1 VETRAVGNNG
11 LRSHHVDRDLLAE
24 AQGYAAAYLEDVV
37 NRQVGA
43 AVDRQTLIE
52 RLGGPL
58 PEASSDPHVVL
69 ANLVRDADPGIV
81 ASIGPRYFGFV
92 TGGAVPVS
100 VAADWLASAW
110 DQNGGMYVMSPALA
124 VMEDIVAGW
133 LLETLHLPAG
143 ASVGF
148 VTGAHMANFTC
159 LAAAR
164 HEVLR
169 RVGWNVEAH
178 GLQRAPRVTI
188 VSGDHAH
195 VSVIGALRM
204 LGFGANEVVRVPVDD
219 QGRVQ
224 LDAFQHTLAGI
235 DGPVI
240 VCAQAGNVGSGG
252 SDPIGGMLVAARP
265 RGAWVHVDGAFG
277 LWAAAVPEL
286 AEQVA
291 GIDTADSWTT
301 DAHKWLNVP
310 YDSGLAIVAHPAP
323 HRASMGLQASYLI
336 RGAEEERVGMDWAPE
351 SSRRARVIPLYA
363 LFRTLGRA
371 GIQAMIRQTVAL
383 ARRMATRL
391 TSEPG
396 VHVLNDIV
404 LNQVLVRFDGDS
416 ARTTDEA
423 TVDVI
428 ARVQADGT
436 CWVGGATWFEEQVM
450 RISISNWSTTQEDID
465 RSAEAILGC
474 YRMAVQSRRQ
484 HPRSAPD

>member
-1 VETRAVGNNG
+1 MST
-11 LRSHHVDRDLLAE
+11 RDLLAE
-24 AQGYAAAYLEDVV
+24 AQGYAAAYLENVI
-37 NRQVGA
+37 NRHVGGTI
-43 AVDRQTLIE
+43 DQKTLIE

-58 PEASSDPHVVL
+58 PEASSNPHVVL

-81 ASIGPRYFGFV
+81 ATIGPRYFGFV
-92 TGGAVPVS
+92 AGGAVPVA

-110 DQNGGMYVMSPALA
+110 DQNGAMYVMSPALA

-133 LLETLHLPAG
+133 LLDMLHLPAG
-143 ASVGF
+143 ASIGF

-164 HEVLR
+164 HEALR
-169 RVGWNVEAH
+169 RIGWNVEEY
-178 GLQRAPRVTI
+178 GLQGAPRITI
-188 VSGDHAH
+188 LTGDHTH

-204 LGFGANEVVRVPVDD
+204 LGFGTNEVVRVPVDD

-224 LDAFQHTLAGI
+224 LDAFERTIAGI
-235 DGPVI
+235 DGPLI
-240 VCAQAGNVGSGG
+240 VCAQAGNVGSGA
-252 SDPIGGMLVAARP
+252 SDPIARMVVAARP

-310 YDSGLAIVAHPAP
+310 YDSGLAIVAHPAS
-323 HRASMGLQASYLI
+323 HRAAMGLQASYLI
-336 RGAEEERVGMDWAPE
+336 RGAEEQRVGMDWAPE

-363 LFRTLGRA
+363 LIRTLGRA
-371 GIQAMIRQTVAL
+371 GIQAMIRQTVTL

-396 VHVLNDIV
+396 VHVLNDVV

-416 ARTTDEA
+416 AQTADES

-428 ARVQADGT
+428 TRVQVDGT
-436 CWVGGATWFEEQVM
+436 CWVGGATWFGKQVM
-450 RISISNWSTTQEDID
+450 RISISNWSTTEDDID
-465 RSAEAILGC
+465 RSADAILGC
-474 YRMAVQSRRQ
+474 YRTTLQSRRWR
-484 HPRSAPD
+484 RS